1 MATDYGR
8 MGQGA
13 QQYGEMGYQMGGA
26 YGAIAGAIIGAVLGK
41 TQGDKVQKAFDK
53 YNDQVV
59 KNAAIEL
66 FDMQRVQN
74 AQKRQMSAALHEY
87 SMQQELAQG
96 SYNAAFGA
104 ADMIGGSADALAQ
117 TLDYQTKQAQAE
129 LWFNFDTS
137 VDNYN
142 RSIHSMVNE
151 ASARLKRS
159 EEASHAMD
167 YSQLAQQG
175 AAWYSNY
182 KGKSQGASGLSGLWD
197 TGSGSMGGSAGGG
210 GMMGGGASSGGAMS
224 A

>member
-1 MATDYGR
+1 MASDYGR

-13 QQYGEMGYQMGGA
+13 QQYGQMGYQMGGA
-26 YGAIAGAIIGAVLGK
+26 YGAIAGAIFGAFLGQSEGK
-41 TQGDKVQKAFDK
+41 RVQKAFDK

-59 KNAAIEL
+59 KNAATEL
-66 FDMQRVQN
+66 FDMQRINN
-74 AQKRQMSAALHEY
+74 AQKRQLSAALHEY
-87 SMQQELAQG
+87 NMQKELAQG
-96 SYNAAFGA
+96 SYNAAYGA

-117 TLDYQTKQAQAE
+117 TLDYQTKQAQSE

-159 EEASHAMD
+159 EETSHAMD
-167 YSQLAQQG
+167 YGALAKQG
-175 AAWYSNY
+175 ADWYSGY
-182 KGKSQGASGLSGLWD
+182 RQKSQGASGLSSFSDFGSF
-197 TGSGSMGGSAGGG
+197 GKSGSAS
-210 GMMGGGASSGGAMS
+210 GASSAGAMS